1 MQMSNYKISEL
12 VRGRKKKQLSSVLSH
27 IVRNMK
33 QLLARACPGF
43 LYASYSLAKKA
54 KNYLSIGQPRLGQKL
69 PISLK
74 INLSNIQIQTL
85 ITYEQ

>member
-1 MQMSNYKISEL
+1 MKL
-12 VRGRKKKQLSSVLSH
+12 DKKKITELARGKKKEQLSSVLSH

-33 QLLARACPGF
+33 QLLARAHPGF
-43 LYASYSLAKKA
+43 YIASCSLVKKA
-54 KNYLSIGQPRLGQKL
+54 KNYLSMGQPRLGQKL

>member
-1 MQMSNYKISEL
+1 MKIINYKIAEL
-12 VRGRKKKQLSSVLSH
+12 VRGKNKEQLSSVLSH

-54 KNYLSIGQPRLGQKL
+54 KNYLSMGQPRLGQKL
-69 PISLK
+69 PVSF
-74 INLSNIQIQTL
+74 NLWSF
-85 ITYEQ
+85 YAKC

>member
-1 MQMSNYKISEL
+1 MKL
-12 VRGRKKKQLSSVLSH
+12 DKKKITELARGKKKEQLSSVFSH

-43 LYASYSLAKKA
+43 SYASYSLAKKA
-54 KNYLSIGQPRLGQKL
+54 KNYLSKGRPRLGQKL
-69 PISLK
+69 PVSLK

>member
-1 MQMSNYKISEL
+1 MKIINYKIAEL
-12 VRGRKKKQLSSVLSH
+12 VRGKNKEQLSSVLSH

-54 KNYLSIGQPRLGQKL
+54 KNYLSIGQPRLGQEL

-74 INLSNIQIQTL
+74 INLNNIQIQTL
-85 ITYEQ
+85 IKG

>member
-12 VRGRKKKQLSSVLSH
+12 VRGRKKRLLSSVLSH

-33 QLLARACPGF
+33 RLLARACPGF

-54 KNYLSIGQPRLGQKL
+54 KNYLSMGQLLAEPRL
-69 PISLK
+69 PVSLK
-74 INLSNIQIQTL
+74 TKENK
-85 ITYEQ
+85 

>member
-1 MQMSNYKISEL
+1 MKLDKKKIIIEL
-12 VRGRKKKQLSSVLSH
+12 VRGRKKEQLSSVLSH

-54 KNYLSIGQPRLGQKL
+54 KNYLSMGQPRLGQKL
-69 PISLK
+69 PVSLK
-74 INLSNIQIQTL
+74 TKENK
-85 ITYEQ
+85 

>member
-12 VRGRKKKQLSSVLSH
+12 VRGRKKEQLSSVLSH

-54 KNYLSIGQPRLGQKL
+54 KNYLSMGQPRLGQKL

-74 INLSNIQIQTL
+74 INLNNIQIQTL
-85 ITYEQ
+85 ITYER

>member
-1 MQMSNYKISEL
+1 MKLDKKKIAEL
-12 VRGRKKKQLSSVLSH
+12 VRGKKKEQLSSVLSH

-54 KNYLSIGQPRLGQKL
+54 KNYLSMGQLLAEPRL
-69 PISLK
+69 PY
-74 INLSNIQIQTL
+74 T
-85 ITYEQ
+85 

>member
-1 MQMSNYKISEL
+1 MKLDKKKIIIEL
-12 VRGRKKKQLSSVLSH
+12 VRGRKKEQLSSVLSH

-43 LYASYSLAKKA
+43 SYASYSLAKKA

-69 PISLK
+69 PVSLK
-74 INLSNIQIQTL
+74 TKENK
-85 ITYEQ
+85 

>member
-1 MQMSNYKISEL
+1 MQINNYKIDAWY
-12 VRGRKKKQLSSVLSH
+12 KQEAIFHTVQCQ
-27 IVRNMK
+27 IVKNIK
-33 QLLARACPGF
+33 LLLPRARPGF
-43 LYASYSLAKKA
+43 QSALCSLAKKA

-69 PISLK
+69 PVSLK

>member
-12 VRGRKKKQLSSVLSH
+12 VRGRKKKLFSSVLSH

-43 LYASYSLAKKA
+43 LYASCPLAKK
-54 KNYLSIGQPRLGQKL
+54 KL
-69 PISLK
+69 NLTQTEWQ
-74 INLSNIQIQTL
+74 INLPLRSYFAISDKGL
-85 ITYEQ
+85 L